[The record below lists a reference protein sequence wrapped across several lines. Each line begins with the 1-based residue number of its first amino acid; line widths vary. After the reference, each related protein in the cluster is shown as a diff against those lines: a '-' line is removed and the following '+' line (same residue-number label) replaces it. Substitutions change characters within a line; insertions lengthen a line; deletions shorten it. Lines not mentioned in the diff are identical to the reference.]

1 MGIRTD
7 SPGSSRESSPETA
20 WASPFTSSKSPIPPS
35 SVTEEETE
43 YLYDQNFFS
52 LRDAC
57 LQSKTLF
64 EDPEFPD
71 DNDLLRD
78 RSRRYEEEIEWMRP
92 ADILR
97 GREEPVLV
105 ADTNEGFDIRKGL
118 DTWFVPALSAIA
130 ENEKLLR
137 KVVPSDQGF
146 SEKDKYAGI
155 FRFRFWFGSWIEVV
169 VDDRL
174 PVRRDEP
181 LYLKSNSTLEFWPSL
196 LEKAYAKA
204 KGSYEQLNHWAPI
217 DGCIELTGG
226 IPERVRNLNQLL
238 TEDAQDA
245 DRLFFDVLRALRV
258 GNIVLASPPPKTRE
272 DKLRLAEASEL
283 GLQVKHIYR
292 VTQVANL
299 GQERQLI
306 RVKDCSKSSVS
317 IWIGAWHPKDA
328 RWSSIPEEIRR
339 ELDSETF
346 HDGGFWMA
354 YGDFLKY
361 FKTLDI
367 CHIGNG
373 IDSSASFRGRWEIDH
388 NAGGVLKGDF
398 RNYAHNPQC
407 FIQLDDP
414 DYRDPLSRCSAI
426 ISLMQ
431 KRKDHCRA
439 KGKTK
444 IGFKVYRVDEDV
456 EELSRDF
463 FSLRRN
469 DKSHKKV
476 AKTPSWHD
484 GRESNIRVRLMPGKY
499 CIIPSTYEPEVEGDF
514 MLRVHFEKHSRE
526 GDAEYLHHQSI
537 QHGEE
542 EEDELETEVDVH
554 TRLMN

>member
-1 MGIRTD
+1 
-7 SPGSSRESSPETA
+7 
-20 WASPFTSSKSPIPPS
+20 
-35 SVTEEETE
+35 
-43 YLYDQNFFS
+43 
-52 LRDAC
+52 
-57 LQSKTLF
+57 
-64 EDPEFPD
+64 
-71 DNDLLRD
+71 
-78 RSRRYEEEIEWMRP
+78 
-92 ADILR
+92 
-97 GREEPVLV
+97 
-105 ADTNEGFDIRKGL
+105 
-118 DTWFVPALSAIA
+118 
-130 ENEKLLR
+130 
-137 KVVPSDQGF
+137 
-146 SEKDKYAGI
+146 
-155 FRFRFWFGSWIEVV
+155 V

-204 KGSYEQLNHWAPI
+204 KGSYEQLNHWAPLMAALSSRVGFRNGGRA
-217 DGCIELTGG
+217 GCRQAI
-226 IPERVRNLNQLL
+226 
-238 TEDAQDA
+238 
-245 DRLFFDVLRALRV
+245 FDVLRALRV

-361 FKTLDI
+361 FKVKKATFCVQKTLDI

-444 IGFKVYRVDEDV
+444 V
-456 EELSRDF
+456 S
-463 FSLRRN
+463 
-469 DKSHKKV
+469 
-476 AKTPSWHD
+476 
-484 GRESNIRVRLMPGKY
+484 
-499 CIIPSTYEPEVEGDF
+499 
-514 MLRVHFEKHSRE
+514 
-526 GDAEYLHHQSI
+526 YL
-537 QHGEE
+537 
-542 EEDELETEVDVH
+542 
-554 TRLMN
+554 